1 MKKFKMLATL
11 LGIILLAGSMAGCG
25 QPVNVQESPGGTTD
39 AEVMEEVT
47 EEEDEPIVL
56 VDPPVEMDEDDDF
69 DFVDIGMGGPIGLT
83 IEELTE
89 GLTENEYP
97 DLVVEAVVLE
107 RMAIL
112 PGSAIRVSVTIT
124 NQGEETV
131 SFVKGS
137 GMNEVPDAL
146 RIFSDDLQPI
156 LTPDRLGI
164 ATMDFV
170 VETLEPGETLNYSLY
185 VRATQPNENF
195 DNYTFQLFADGEGYM
210 GELDWERVSQLFP
223 NLLEVESG
231 PHSVSVYFF
240 YTIVSSEEMD
250 MFGMEATGFNMTTL
264 EIVVD

>member
-1 MKKFKMLATL
+1 MRKFKMLAVLMGVFL
-11 LGIILLAGSMAGCG
+11 LISAITGCG
-25 QPVNVQESPGGTTD
+25 QPVNVQESPGGAAD
-39 AEVMEEVT
+39 AEVMEDT
-47 EEEDEPIVL
+47 IEEEDEPLVL
-56 VDPPVEMDEDDDF
+56 VDPPAEIDVEDDLGF
-69 DFVDIGMGGPIGLT
+69 LDIGMGGPIGLT

-112 PGSAIRVSVTIT
+112 PGSTIRVSVTIS

-131 SFVKGS
+131 AFVKGS
-137 GMNEVPDAL
+137 GMNEVPEAL

-185 VRATQPNENF
+185 VMAVWPNENF
-195 DNYTFQLFADGEGYM
+195 DNYTFQLYADGEGYI
-210 GELDWERVSQLFP
+210 GELGWERVSQLLP
-223 NLLEVESG
+223 SVMEVESG

-240 YTIVSSEEMD
+240 YTVIGSGEMD
-250 MFGMEATGFNMTTL
+250 MFGMEATGFNVATL
-264 EIVVD
+264 EIFVD